1 MIAFNKQKFL
11 IALVCT
17 LTGWGVGY
25 LMGKKTAEENYAKQN
40 RNMGVSQF
48 FGIPWPGEA
57 SNEKPPSL
65 LDRFLKKWDD
75 RDSEE
80 TEGSDALD
88 PQNDSFFGNSFSLL
102 GRGVSQPKISTR
114 EDDGFVYMEIDLESF
129 DKNSLSAKVENDTV
143 IIEGNNKSEGSGSSM
158 SSHFYQSF
166 PVPGDTDPTKV
177 DMSHENNKLVLKF
190 PKLKR

>member
-25 LMGKKTAEENYAKQN
+25 LMGKKSAEENYAKHN
-40 RNMGVSQF
+40 CNMGISQF
-48 FGIPWPGEA
+48 FGIPFPGLPSIDE
-57 SNEKPPSL
+57 PPTL
-65 LDRFLKKWDD
+65 LERFFKKWDD
-75 RDSEE
+75 RDSEQNE
-80 TEGSDALD
+80 DNDAFA
-88 PQNDSFFGNSFSLL
+88 PQDDSLFGNSFSLL
-102 GRGVSQPKISTR
+102 GRGASQPKISTR
-114 EDDGFVYMEIDLESF
+114 EDDNFVYMEIDLESF

-143 IIEGNNKSEGSGSSM
+143 IIEGNNKSEEKGSSM

-177 DMSHENNKLVLKF
+177 DMTHENNKLVLKF